1 MIKAAIDKI
10 IDLSGIHQITI
21 HGDEYVKEDVSR
33 IIKSEDYAPKPIKV
47 SSLLGLVDY
56 TRTMFQEDFHGGGP
70 PAFVIYNHASVGL
83 VGPIQKK
90 NLNNRF
96 IYATADLVADDFK
109 FGTWHSQEAMIIN
122 LLTKF
127 VPDEDTKN
135 LISRIASIEHVSSHL
150 SEDDGQSQV
159 VEIKQGL
166 RLKGQEK
173 MVNPV
178 TLRPW
183 RTFRDINQ
191 PASEFVVRLDSK
203 RGRDGDTQVALF
215 EADGAQWKYQAM
227 AYIDEYLTLQMEG
240 SFIKIKPLVYG

>member
-1 MIKAAIDKI
+1 
-10 IDLSGIHQITI
+10 
-21 HGDEYVKEDVSR
+21 
-33 IIKSEDYAPKPIKV
+33 
-47 SSLLGLVDY
+47 
-56 TRTMFQEDFHGGGP
+56 
-70 PAFVIYNHASVGL
+70 
-83 VGPIQKK
+83 
-90 NLNNRF
+90 
-96 IYATADLVADDFK
+96 
-109 FGTWHSQEAMIIN
+109 
-122 LLTKF
+122 
-127 VPDEDTKN
+127 
-135 LISRIASIEHVSSHL
+135 
-150 SEDDGQSQV
+150 V